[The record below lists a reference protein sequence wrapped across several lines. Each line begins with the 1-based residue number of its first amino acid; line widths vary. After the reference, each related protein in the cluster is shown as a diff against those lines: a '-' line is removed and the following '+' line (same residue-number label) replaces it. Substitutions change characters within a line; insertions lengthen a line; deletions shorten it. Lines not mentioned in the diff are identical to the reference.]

1 MDALESYQGER
12 LGLPREGPG
21 SVGSFL
27 RRLVALVVDWSLC
40 QLIATGLLGM
50 QWGQVSGTEAFVPLG
65 LFFVLNL
72 VLVTTL
78 GTTIGHRLLG
88 IRVVS
93 VDAVGGV
100 DGDGRQAPPPGRSLA
115 RAALLCL
122 FVPAVI
128 MDADGRGLH
137 DKAARTVVVRMR

>member
-1 MDALESYQGER
+1 MDAPESYQGER
-12 LGLPREGPG
+12 LGLPREGVG

-40 QLIATGLLGM
+40 QVIATGLLGM
-50 QWGQVSGTEAFVPLG
+50 QWGQVSGTQAFVPLG

-72 VLVTTL
+72 VLVTTI

-88 IRVVS
+88 VRVVS
-93 VDAVGGV
+93 L
-100 DGDGRQAPPPGRSLA
+100 DGDGHQAPPPARSLA

-128 MDADGRGLH
+128 MDGDGRGLH
-137 DKAARTVVVRMR
+137 DKAARSVVVRAR

>member
-1 MDALESYQGER
+1 MDALESYRGEA
-12 LGLPREGPG
+12 LGLPREGVG
-21 SVGSFL
+21 AAGSFL

-40 QLIATGLLGM
+40 QVIATGLLGM
-50 QWGQVSGTEAFVPLG
+50 QWGQVSGTQAFLPLG

-78 GTTIGHRLLG
+78 GTTIGHRLVG

-93 VDAVGGV
+93 L
-100 DGDGRQAPPPGRSLA
+100 DGDGYQAPPPGRSIV

-128 MDADGRGLH
+128 MDVDGRGLH
-137 DKAARTVVVRMR
+137 DKAARTVVVKAR

>member
-1 MDALESYQGER
+1 MDAPETYQGQR
-12 LGLPREGPG
+12 LGLPREGVG
-21 SVGSFL
+21 AVGSFL
-27 RRLVALVVDWSLC
+27 RRLAALVVDWSLC

-50 QWGQVSGTEAFVPLG
+50 RWGEVSGTQAFVPLG
-65 LFFVLNL
+65 LFFLLNVL
-72 VLVTTL
+72 LVTTI

-93 VDAVGGV
+93 L
-100 DGDGRQAPPPGRSLA
+100 DGDGHQAPPPGRSMA
-115 RAALLCL
+115 RAALLCV

-137 DKAARTVVVRMR
+137 DKAARTVVVRAR

>member
-1 MDALESYQGER
+1 MDAPETYQGQR
-12 LGLPREGPG
+12 LGLPREGVG
-21 SVGSFL
+21 AVGSFL
-27 RRLVALVVDWSLC
+27 RRLAALVVDWALC

-50 QWGQVSGTEAFVPLG
+50 QWGQVSGTQAFVPLG
-65 LFFVLNL
+65 LFFLLN
-72 VLVTTL
+72 VILVTTI

-88 IRVVS
+88 VRVVS
-93 VDAVGGV
+93 LY
-100 DGDGRQAPPPGRSLA
+100 GDGQQAPSPGRSLV

-137 DKAARTVVVRMR
+137 DKAARTVVLRAR

>member
-1 MDALESYQGER
+1 MDALESYQGEQ

-93 VDAVGGV
+93 LDGVG
-100 DGDGRQAPPPGRSLA
+100 GDGRQAPPPPGRSLA

-137 DKAARTVVVRMR
+137 DKAARTVVVRAR